1 MFDGNHRSRRQVNLG
16 RRRVKSRNSNNKNEN
31 DDENKT
37 SILARTEALR
47 KQRHEATQR
56 DHAARRGQRVWRGYA
71 VRCRIQQE
79 CRLRLVGGEGASS
92 SSSSNK
98 NNNNNQPPLS
108 LEKHVVL
115 LNYYVRRFGM
125 TNKSTTSDELRTLLH
140 GLATRLATTTSPPL
154 LLLSDHVWIH
164 GITQA
169 CLRYMALVWTAP
181 SSLSTTTTTKE
192 EGDNSLEWLQSL
204 WQACQTLVP
213 PTSPRFLG
221 NGLILLAETTI
232 LTGTQPREQQE
243 RHDFHNNHHSS
254 SSLNNGDALYQVLQQ
269 QILARTTTTT
279 TTTHH
284 PLLAAVGWA
293 TGRLTDD
300 ASLAFVVETLTHNT
314 TTSSNTAT
322 ATKTA
327 EDPLVAAARRLT
339 PTHVLLQRAL
349 PRPTLLPVVL
359 HAWRDHPTVLA
370 LTQWLVL
377 GRSEASWWEGRVN
390 NNATANIAA
399 EDVSDSDDDDDDDM
413 DIEPARA
420 TTTATTRRSGK
431 PQISTLVKLDRLARE
446 TVDKWR
452 QAVARNNKTLGD
464 TAATVVQLT
473 TTLADPQLWITW
485 GRTCLGDNSNE
496 AVASSY
502 VTALLQILPTGL
514 YARHT
519 ATSPVLTKL
528 AFDAGILQALFRY
541 AELHPTCLTT
551 LTVLSNVLAQTLMVI
566 KDDEFMA
573 TYTGP
578 HAIVSAARIIVL
590 LREALYHV
598 YWVTPVEADD
608 ITTGFAGMAQP
619 NPTAHFILAGTK
631 LYNAL
636 YQRWCRTVRHV
647 DSFASEDIWWFPNLS
662 TSARVQLDGRAQP
675 PQEEDDD
682 SSVDSDAMDIS
693 PADVESEALAA
704 AFDDPK
710 LSRVLTSIPQALPFE
725 KRVKLFDSLV
735 KADKTKTQDESRDM
749 QHAIAAMMRG
759 QEFENGGRQRVE
771 IRREHLYQDAMHQ
784 LNTLGP
790 KLRQKVQVSFINQHG
805 AVEAGIDGGG
815 VFKEFLDDLVKDAF
829 SLEQSATSTLPLFTV
844 TSLETLAINL
854 DYANRPDLLSH
865 YEFLGRAIGKA
876 VYEGILV
883 DPQFC
888 LPFLNQLLGKANSLE
903 DLRNLDPTYYK
914 NLTKLLSLKSCDF
927 SSLGLTFEVSI
938 GSTGRTVEL
947 KPGGSQVA
955 VTPENVI
962 PYAHLVA
969 HQLLNVQSAAQTRAF
984 LRGFRDLIP
993 APWVRL
999 FAAHELQKIISG
1011 DDRGLDVS
1019 SFKATMQYAAGY
1031 HPSQPI
1037 MQWFWEIVEKDLTQD
1052 QQCKLLKF
1060 MTSCSRQPLLGF
1072 SSLEPAPCIQQIRLP
1087 EALFLQEPVE
1097 ILKKAPLPTSST
1109 CMNLLKLPN
1118 YRSKELMRIK
1128 LVAAIESGAGF
1139 ELT

>member
-16 RRRVKSRNSNNKNEN
+16 GRSRNVKSRPAA
-31 DDENKT
+31 DDKT
-37 SILARTEALR
+37 SLLARTAALR
-47 KQRHEATQR
+47 RERQMAAQR
-56 DHAARRGQRVWRGYA
+56 DGAARTIQRVWRGHA
-71 VRCRIQQE
+71 VRRTVQGTCREQLLQ
-79 CRLRLVGGEGASS
+79 
-92 SSSSNK
+92 K
-98 NNNNNQPPLS
+98 QPWLLS
-108 LEKHVVL
+108 LERQAVL
-115 LNYYVRRFGM
+115 LNYYLGRAAG
-125 TNKSTTSDELRTLLH
+125 
-140 GLATRLATTTSPPL
+140 
-154 LLLSDHVWIH
+154 
-164 GITQA
+164 
-169 CLRYMALVWTAP
+169 CLRQDTAK
-181 SSLSTTTTTKE
+181 TT
-192 EGDNSLEWLQSL
+192 
-204 WQACQTLVP
+204 A
-213 PTSPRFLG
+213 
-221 NGLILLAETTI
+221 
-232 LTGTQPREQQE
+232 
-243 RHDFHNNHHSS
+243 
-254 SSLNNGDALYQVLQQ
+254 
-269 QILARTTTTT
+269 TTTTT
-279 TTTHH
+279 TVDEIRTLLQRFAARLTEQQPQPLLPLPAHVWIHRITQTCLRLLLVSSSSSQQPPRDDAYLLALWHACTALVPVSSPRCLGQHGDGLVLLAQTALATNHDALYDALQQTTRTTC
-284 PLLAAVGWA
+284 PALLAAVGWS
-293 TGRLTDD
+293 TGRCTDD
-300 ASLAFVVETLTHNT
+300 VSLAAVVQVMT
-314 TTSSNTAT
+314 TNTA
-322 ATKTA
+322 A
-327 EDPLVAAARRLT
+327 DPLSAAARSLARTDVIL
-339 PTHVLLQRAL
+339 RYAL
-349 PRPTLLPVVL
+349 PRPTVLPVVL
-359 HAWRDHPTVLA
+359 QLWRDDPAVLA
-370 LTQWLVL
+370 HTQWRVL
-377 GRSEASWWEGRVN
+377 GRTAAAEGR
-390 NNATANIAA
+390 TSPAA
-399 EDVSDSDDDDDDDM
+399 EPDEEDEEEDDDDM
-413 DIEPARA
+413 DVEPAASR
-420 TTTATTRRSGK
+420 TTTTRRK
-431 PQISTLVKLDRLARE
+431 PQISTLSKLDRLARD
-446 TVDKWR
+446 TMNKWR
-452 QAVARNNKTLGD
+452 QSVQQPRQRPPRD
-464 TAATVVQLT
+464 DHTAALAA
-473 TTLADPQLWITW
+473 TLSDPALWVTW
-485 GRTCLGDNSNE
+485 GRTCLSST
-496 AVASSY
+496 ATTMATTSTAASLY

-541 AELHPTCLTT
+541 AETQPSCLTT
-551 LTVLSNVLAQTLMVI
+551 LTVLSNVFAQTLMVI

-578 HAIVSAARIIVL
+578 HAIISAARVIQLI
-590 LREALYHV
+590 RQALYHV
-598 YWVTPVEADD
+598 YWVTPVQVDD
-608 ITTGFAGMAQP
+608 ISTGFAGATP
-619 NPTAHFILAGTK
+619 NPAVHFILAGTK

-636 YQRWCRTVRHV
+636 YQRWCRTVRHP
-647 DSFASEDIWWFPNLS
+647 DSFASEDIWRFPNLS
-662 TSARVQLDGRAQP
+662 SSLRVKVGVPIQD
-675 PQEEDDD
+675 EEDDD

-790 KLRQKVQVSFINQHG
+790 KLRQRVQVSFINQHG
-805 AVEAGIDGGG
+805 AAEAGIDGGG

-903 DLRNLDPTYYK
+903 DLKNLDPTYYK
-914 NLTKLLSLKSCDF
+914 NLTKLLSLKSSDF
-927 SSLGLTFEVSI
+927 ASLGLTFEVSI

-947 KPGGSQVA
+947 KPGGSQLA

-984 LRGFRDLIP
+984 LRGFRDLVP

-1011 DDRGLDVS
+1011 DDRGLDVP

-1031 HPSQPI
+1031 HPSQSI
-1037 MQWFWEIVEKDLTQD
+1037 IQWFWEIVEKDLTQD

-1072 SSLEPAPCIQQIRLP
+1072 NSLEPAPCIQQIRLP
-1087 EALFLQEPVE
+1087 ETLFLQDPVD
-1097 ILKKAPLPTSST
+1097 ILKRAPLPTSST
-1109 CMNLLKLPN
+1109 CMNLLKVRWPSISFPRVCCTSAHWTVSHSFFFIFNTAAELPVERTN
-1118 YRSKELMRIK
+1118 AYQ
-1128 LVAAIESGAGF
+1128 VDCCD
-1139 ELT
+1139 